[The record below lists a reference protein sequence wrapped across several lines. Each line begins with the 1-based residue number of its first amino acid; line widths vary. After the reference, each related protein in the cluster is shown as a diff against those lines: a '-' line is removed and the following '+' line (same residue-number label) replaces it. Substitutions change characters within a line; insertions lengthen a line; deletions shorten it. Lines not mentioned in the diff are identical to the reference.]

1 MGQQMLTL
9 RDLRDDARLSTSTL
23 RAWVRTGRLPA
34 IRLGRSIRI
43 EETAW
48 RAFVEQNRMNVPA
61 PVGYTRT
68 SGG

>member
-23 RAWVRTGRLPA
+23 RAWVRAGRLPA

-48 RAFVEQNRMNVPA
+48 RAFVEQNRMNGTA
-61 PVGYTRT
+61 AIEEAKA
-68 SGG
+68 